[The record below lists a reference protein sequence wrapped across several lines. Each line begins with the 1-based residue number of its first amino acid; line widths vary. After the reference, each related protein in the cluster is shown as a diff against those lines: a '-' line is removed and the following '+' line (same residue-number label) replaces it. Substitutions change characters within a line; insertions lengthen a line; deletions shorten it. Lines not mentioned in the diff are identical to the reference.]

1 MIRRLAPA
9 LRPPPAR
16 FLPSS
21 ANEADHASP
30 GIAPG
35 NQHPQPPSGAIA
47 PSVVLS
53 QTKNSGEATRRAAG
67 TEKTGGLRSRSAS
80 AETRWA
86 EPPPQ
91 ANAQSESGR
100 CLLRCLLRQG
110 YEGQDAAVWR
120 YRAVRGP

>member
-1 MIRRLAPA
+1 
-9 LRPPPAR
+9 
-16 FLPSS
+16 
-21 ANEADHASP
+21 
-30 GIAPG
+30 
-35 NQHPQPPSGAIA
+35 
-47 PSVVLS
+47 VVLS
-53 QTKNSGEATRRAAG
+53 QTKSSGEATRRAAG
-67 TEKTGGLRSRSAS
+67 AEKTGGLRSRSAS

-120 YRAVRGP
+120 YRAVVLSQTKNSGEATRPRTKDQGLRAAI